1 MSSIPRNGLVWEW
14 LLNWTTVD
22 TNDWTKN
29 NGTAT
34 NVTYVSTEK
43 GYQKQAWSFNGTN
56 SWITSTFNIWST
68 TTFSIVLLFN
78 ATNIALLARLFA
90 RWQFWN
96 DLTLQLFQSKI
107 IAIIWQSTGSAFIWT
122 QSATLLSN
130 TNYFIVLTYNWASL
144 NLYINWVL
152 STSDSTTKTI
162 ASWAVLTSFW
172 YDVNEN
178 KEYFNWKLQS
188 IRCYNRVLT
197 TSEIQNLYL
206 EWLRQLWAWADNILA
221 SAVAYYDFNWDAND
235 VIGWNN
241 WVNNLWTFNSSDIFW
256 ITRWVNFSANNRH
269 IISQSTITY
278 PSSTIFTYELFIKTS
293 SITNWYLLCNQV
305 ANSSIEV
312 PLIISSWKIVF
323 ANTTRAVTTNSSITW
338 TIIVNDW
345 TYKHIV
351 WVRNWTNYSIYVNWV
366 LDISATWAAQAMT
379 MWPLTINWRNE
390 INPDNAWVPWID
402 YLFVRTYS
410 TAKTA
415 DEVKELYRLSSIKY
429 LYPFRKQLPL
439 NLRDWLVFW
448 GSWDT
453 SWTTY
458 YDASWAWN
466 NGTLVNSPTLSR
478 TGQHKQYTFNGTTQY
493 ITLPNTNITSNL
505 TVWAWIKTSTTW
517 TTKMIILNYT
527 QANDPTAKVAWWQFN
542 ITSWNFIQFTS
553 WKFTWITFNTDYKPV
568 TWVTNICDWKYHL
581 VVWQW
586 NWTSLLVYVDWRLEA
601 TTAWANA
608 PVYTS
613 NVRSNIW
620 TNEYTPWTRIHYFNW
635 IIENPMIWNKALT
648 QTEIQQLYYSTFTS

>member
-1 MSSIPRNGLVWEW
+1 MSSSITRWTGLIWQYIFDWNW
-14 LLNWTTVD
+14 LDV
-22 TNDWTKN
+22 NDWTKTN
-29 NGTAT
+29 LTVTNAT
-34 NVTYVSTEK
+34 YWTSIF
-43 GYQKQAWSFNGTN
+43 GYQKQNAVFWAT
-56 SWITSTFNIWST
+56 TSATRASLASIQTICFTIIPTANTKNIFQYVT
-68 TTFSIVLLFN
+68 TTSLVAISAGNAITTTGLTN
-78 ATNIALLARLFA
+78 ATVYVN
-90 RWQFWN
+90 
-96 DLTLQLFQSKI
+96 
-107 IAIIWQSTGSAFIWT
+107 WT
-122 QSATLLSN
+122 QTTTIILNQVNTVIITHDSKDATNFNFWVSSYLWQLWNTYFYNYKLSESERSN
-130 TNYFIVLTYNWASL
+130 IFK
-144 NLYINWVL
+144 
-152 STSDSTTKTI
+152 TSI
-162 ASWAVLTSFW
+162 
-172 YDVNEN
+172 
-178 KEYFNWKLQS
+178 
-188 IRCYNRVLT
+188 
-197 TSEIQNLYL
+197 
-206 EWLRQLWAWADNILA
+206 RQLWNWSDWILN
-221 SAVAYYDFNWDAND
+221 STVAYYDFNWDAND

-241 WVNNLWTFNSSDIFW
+241 WVNTLWTFNSSDIFW
-256 ITRWVNFSANNRH
+256 INRWVNFSSNNRH
-269 IISQSTITY
+269 IISKSTITY
-278 PSSTIFTYELFIKTS
+278 PYSTIFTYELCIKTS

-429 LYPFRKQLPL
+429 LYPFRKKLPL

-466 NGTLVNSPTLSR
+466 NGTFVNSPTLSR

-553 WKFTWITFNTDYKPV
+553 WKFTWTTLNTDYKAV